1 MDNHAGNE
9 NNISSSAAP
18 SAAPSAEASSRQP
31 ILWVGN
37 PQRLNVK
44 RSVIKFSICKTLIG
58 WRYSPIIYENI

>member
-1 MDNHAGNE
+1 MDNHAGNQ
-9 NNISSSAAP
+9 NNISS